1 MKVKDLA
8 NEYGKQPKDFIKIL
22 MGFDIK
28 VKSEN
33 TRLDNETI
41 DIIKDLFAGDKDY
54 IDQQIADS
62 KKATFSDDQIKI
74 SDFAKLIDSPMKDI
88 MGVVLKKG
96 LLLNINSVID
106 ASLAQDIASD
116 LGIKLTLD
124 NEDKTS
130 PSTDL
135 REQIEELSEQQDEK
149 DLRSRPL

>member
-1 MKVKDLA
+1 MLLKLPSKNKKASKQKVKPLKVKDLA

-41 DIIKDLFAGDKDY
+41 GIIKELFAGDKDY

-74 SDFAKLIDSPMKDI
+74 SDFS
-88 MGVVLKKG
+88 
-96 LLLNINSVID
+96 
-106 ASLAQDIASD
+106 
-116 LGIKLTLD
+116 
-124 NEDKTS
+124 
-130 PSTDL
+130 
-135 REQIEELSEQQDEK
+135 
-149 DLRSRPL
+149 